1 MTKPTKRVRITGGEF
16 RGRYIRADIGVGTHP
31 MGDRPR
37 LGLMNSLMARGVI
50 TDANVLDAFAGT
62 GALGLEALSR
72 GAARCDFI
80 ERYGLGCKVI
90 SDNITTLGVSDRAR
104 VIHSD
109 VRIWGE
115 EYHEA
120 PKYDLILADPPYDNP
135 QFSTIFLLTKA
146 LKQNG
151 LMVLSYPGR
160 VCEPKPNNGVVV
172 VDDLCYGEATLA
184 LYRKM

>member
-37 LGLMNSLMARGVI
+37 LGLMNSLMARGAI
-50 TDANVLDAFAGT
+50 TGANVLDAFAGT
-62 GALGLEALSR
+62 GALGLEVLSR

-80 ERYGLGCKVI
+80 ERYSLGCKVI
-90 SDNITTLGVSDRAR
+90 RDNITTLGVDDRAR
-104 VIHSD
+104 VIHTD
-109 VRIWGE
+109 ARIWGE
-115 EYHEA
+115 EYNGA

-135 QFSTIFLLTKA
+135 QFSTVFLLSKA

-160 VCEPKPNNGVVV
+160 VCEPKPNDGVVV

-184 LYRKM
+184 LYRKL

>member
-37 LGLMNSLMARGVI
+37 MGLMNSLMARGAI

-72 GAARCDFI
+72 GAAQCDFI
-80 ERYGLGCKVI
+80 ERYSLGCKVI
-90 SDNITTLGVSDRAR
+90 RDNITTLGVSDRAM

-109 VRIWGE
+109 VKIWGK
-115 EYHEA
+115 EYNEA
-120 PKYDLILADPPYDNP
+120 PKYDLILVDPPYDNP
-135 QFSTIFLLTKA
+135 QFSTVFLLTKA

-184 LYRKM
+184 LYRKL

>member
-37 LGLMNSLMARGVI
+37 LGLMNSLMARGAI

-72 GAARCDFI
+72 GAAQCDFI
-80 ERYGLGCKVI
+80 ERYSLGCKVI
-90 SDNITTLGVSDRAR
+90 RDNITTLGVSDRAR

-109 VRIWGE
+109 VKIWGE
-115 EYHEA
+115 EYNEA

-135 QFSTIFLLTKA
+135 QFSTVFLLTKA

-160 VCEPKPNNGVVV
+160 VCEPKPNDGVVV

-184 LYRKM
+184 LYRKL

>member
-16 RGRYIRADIGVGTHP
+16 RGRYIRADVGVATHP
-31 MGDRPR
+31 MGNRPR

-50 TDANVLDAFAGT
+50 AGANVLDAFAGT

-72 GAARCDFI
+72 GAAHCDFI
-80 ERYGLGCKVI
+80 ERYSLGCKVI
-90 SDNITTLGVSDRAR
+90 RDNITTLGVSDRAR
-104 VIHSD
+104 VIHTD
-109 VRIWGE
+109 AKIWGE
-115 EYHEA
+115 KYREA
-120 PKYDLILADPPYDNP
+120 PKYDLILVDPPYDNP
-135 QFSTIFLLTKA
+135 QFSTVFLLTKA

-184 LYRKM
+184 LYRKL